1 MKLLKRD
8 KGDSRWTVDLHE
20 LEGIHRKA
28 TELTGLELD
37 IEGTEA
43 TIMAMVEMGYCFFE
57 S

>member
-8 KGDSRWTVDLHE
+8 KGESGWTVDFRE
-20 LEGIHRKA
+20 LEGIYRKSMK
-28 TELTGLELD
+28 LTGLELD